1 MINDLYSSLLEY
13 DLTFN
18 DLYDMTVR
26 ELIDTL
32 KARKQ
37 GLAYRMWKEAYL
49 IAWATM
55 GKKYPQSPSQAS
67 PELYPPKPRIKMPE
81 MLLRK
86 KGSSY
91 E

>member
-1 MINDLYSSLLEY
+1 MYNSLLEFDFRY
-13 DLTFN
+13 SELYEMTFK
-18 DLYDMTVR
+18 

-32 KARKQ
+32 MARRK

-49 IAWATM
+49 ISWATM
-55 GKKYPQSPSQAS
+55 GKKYPQTPQDAS
-67 PELYPPKPRIKMPE
+67 PELYSPKPRIKMPE

-86 KGSSY
+86 KGCSY

>member
-1 MINDLYSSLLEY
+1 M
-13 DLTFN
+13 TFK
-18 DLYDMTVR
+18 

-32 KARKQ
+32 MARRK
-37 GLAYRMWKEAYL
+37 GLAYRMWKEAHL

-55 GKKYPQSPSQAS
+55 GKKYPQTPQDAS

-86 KGSSY
+86 KGCSY

>member
-1 MINDLYSSLLEY
+1 
-13 DLTFN
+13 
-18 DLYDMTVR
+18 
-26 ELIDTL
+26 
-32 KARKQ
+32 
-37 GLAYRMWKEAYL
+37 MWKEAHL

-55 GKKYPQSPSQAS
+55 GKKYPQTPQDAS

-86 KGSSY
+86 KGCSY